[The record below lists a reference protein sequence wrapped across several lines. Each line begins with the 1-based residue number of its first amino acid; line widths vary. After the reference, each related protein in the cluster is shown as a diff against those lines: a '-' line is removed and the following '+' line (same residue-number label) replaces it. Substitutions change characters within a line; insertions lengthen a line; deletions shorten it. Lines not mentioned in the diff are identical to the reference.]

1 MEESNKLLKL
11 LESENEKIKS
21 GLMTI
26 QNNLSE
32 SVEFNS
38 ETKEIYKEVFAKFS
52 GLVKASDSILENSKM
67 LNSCLH
73 ETMNSANK
81 MLISVKDIS
90 GFLKGIQG
98 VAGQTNLLA
107 LNATIEAARAGE
119 AGKGFA
125 VVANEVKELSKQ
137 TSSLVVDVENTLQ
150 EIEVSSQSVELN
162 MNKALEQSISNND
175 TLNQFNL
182 DIQDTRQANNL
193 AIHNIEKNSNRV
205 FVTLAKL
212 DHVIWKIN
220 TYLSILKK
228 EPVFKFV
235 DHHNCRLGK
244 WYYEGDGSQNF
255 SGVKSYGDLE
265 LPHSIVHNGTRD
277 ILEAL
282 ERGEYNLDE
291 FIKSIEVMEH
301 GSDGVFEF
309 LDLILKEKK

>member
-1 MEESNKLLKL
+1 MSESQKLLEL

-26 QNNLSE
+26 QSNLSE
-32 SVEFNS
+32 SVSFNA
-38 ETKEIYKEVFAKFS
+38 ETKEIYNEIFSKFS
-52 GLVKASDSILENSKM
+52 NLVKASESILENSKL
-67 LNSCLH
+67 LNECLG
-73 ETMNSANK
+73 ETAESAGEMITHVKN
-81 MLISVKDIS
+81 ISE
-90 GFLKGIQG
+90 FLKGIQG
-98 VAGQTNLLA
+98 VASQTNLLA

-137 TSSLVVDVENTLQ
+137 TSNLVVDVENTLQ
-150 EIEVSSQSVELN
+150 KIEESSKSVEN
-162 MNKALEQSISNND
+162 SMNKAFVQSDENNE
-175 TLNQFNL
+175 TLRQFNI
-182 DIQDTRQANNL
+182 DIQDTRTANNL
-193 AIHNIEKNSNRV
+193 AIQNVEKNSDRV

-244 WYYEGDGSQNF
+244 WYYEGDGRQNF
-255 SGVKSYGDLE
+255 SKVQSYGDLE
-265 LPHSIVHNGTRD
+265 SPHAVVHNGTRD
-277 ILEAL
+277 ILESL
-282 ERGEYNLDE
+282 EKGQYDLDE
-291 FIKSIEVMEH
+291 FIKSIEVMER

-309 LDLILKEKK
+309 LDLILKEKN